1 MKKEKIVM
9 AITIGIST
17 FILVAV
23 MFMRFKVVQRT
34 DMTSIETMTESELR
48 SELISWREKYEELQA
63 KHQEVVKKIKE
74 YKEEYKSDE
83 ETEKLLEKE
92 LKDLQMLL
100 GETDVEGPGI
110 IVTISQE
117 EIENDRITYED
128 LLYIVNE
135 LKSAGAEAIS
145 INENR
150 IINTT
155 DIVEP
160 GSYIRVNSKTILSP
174 YTIKAIGKQ
183 TYLESALLGIGGYV
197 DELKKWGFNIN
208 IERNDNVE
216 IKAYTNE
223 LSYKYIK

>member
-1 MKKEKIVM
+1 MKKEKNVM

-23 MFMRFKVVQRT
+23 MFMRFKVVERT

-48 SELISWREKYEELQA
+48 SELIAWREKYEELQV
-63 KHQEVVKKIKE
+63 KHQEVVTKIKE

-110 IVTISQE
+110 ILTISKE
-117 EIENDRITYED
+117 EVENDRITYED

-160 GSYIRVNSKTILSP
+160 SSYIRVNSKTILAP

-208 IERNDNVE
+208 IERNDNVQ